1 MDYSENKIWHEGIS
15 IKTETGC
22 QATAIILT
30 QEVAVEVARN

>member
-1 MDYSENKIWHEGIS
+1 MDYSENKIWHGIS